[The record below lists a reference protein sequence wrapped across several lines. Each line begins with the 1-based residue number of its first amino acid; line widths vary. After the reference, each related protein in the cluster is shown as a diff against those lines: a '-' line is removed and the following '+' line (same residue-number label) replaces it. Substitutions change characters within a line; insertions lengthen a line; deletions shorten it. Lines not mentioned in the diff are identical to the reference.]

1 MYTLLLAHGRLP
13 CYCISM
19 KHRLTSMLAQGLAIA
34 LLASLASC
42 VTSPETGRRSLQF
55 MPESQLQAMAADQFA
70 AMREEIKV
78 SDDAA
83 LHARI
88 ATIGRRVAAASGSTV
103 PPDDWEF
110 VVFEHEAINAFA
122 MPGGKVGFFTGLIEL
137 AGSDD
142 EIAAVMGHEVAHV
155 TLRHGNERV
164 SQALAVTAAAI
175 GTQVAVKD
183 QDRHVQQAVMLAI
196 GLGSQ
201 LGILLPYSRVH
212 EREADR
218 IGLLYAA
225 RAGYDPRAAVTF
237 WERVE
242 SEGNGKQPPEFLS
255 THPSHGTRIRD
266 LNRMM
271 PDAMAEYAR
280 ARNGQ
285 R

>member
-1 MYTLLLAHGRLP
+1 MIATIMRVLQHGIAIFLLA
-13 CYCISM
+13 CVV
-19 KHRLTSMLAQGLAIA
+19 
-34 LLASLASC
+34 SC

-70 AMREEIKV
+70 TMRQELTV
-78 SDDAA
+78 SKDAA

-88 ATIGRRVAAASGSTV
+88 ATIGRRVAVASGSLI

-110 VVFEHEAINAFA
+110 VVFDNEAINAFA
-122 MPGGKVGFFTGLIEL
+122 MPGGKVGFFTGLIEQ

-142 EIAAVMGHEVAHV
+142 EIAAVMGHEIAHV

-164 SQALAVTAAAI
+164 SQALTVAIAAV
-175 GTQVAVKD
+175 GTQIAVKD
-183 QDRHVQQAVMLAI
+183 QDQHVQQAVMLAL

-237 WERVE
+237 WERIE
-242 SEGNGKQPPEFLS
+242 AEGKSSQPPEFLS
-255 THPSHGTRIRD
+255 SHPSPGNRIRD

-271 PDAMAEYAR
+271 SDAMTEYAR

-285 R
+285 